1 MKILNYFL
9 RVFIGVTVM
18 LSIACNGGNDS
29 SNNSND
35 SLNEEELVFKDG
47 EPTITEGNLPNQM
60 IFYILSRLDEMAPL
74 ELSPSKFSII
84 ESEQKGFYNFVW
96 EGSGVKDVQFIQQ
109 IRETEKGRT
118 FALRTKRKDKIFNY
132 ELKKSNEPGRWTI
145 DFVDDAG
152 GQELVDMTWVSKWAE
167 SNNYSMIKDIW
178 KNAKNGQEIMNQ
190 FEKKEMKWKELV
202 EYEGNQVLLTDCDVD
217 PAELKFTYSDH
228 YSEDYIKIHKI
239 GQEEELTIQKVI
251 SEDYW
256 IYFFCQDGEHMG
268 AGNTAEIMLFFKHY
282 SVKIG
287 KTEFHWEELI
297 FKEDFKKERVFVS
310 YDALDR
316 YDIKKIPCKGQNES
330 YPDLD
335 KLLNQKWVM
344 VDENNHNKVI
354 DSEEK
359 VLVEK
364 KNGYYFFDGEKICL
378 MEDGIYIIDCEETR
392 GCFDLA
398 VYDDILHYRSR
409 PWCANDNNSESTY
422 YKKAESGSN

>member
-1 MKILNYFL
+1 MKILNYYLQLLIITSLIFC
-9 RVFIGVTVM
+9 I
-18 LSIACNGGNDS
+18 SCNSENDS
-29 SNNSND
+29 DKSDKSNS
-35 SLNEEELVFKDG
+35 EEEIVFTEG
-47 EPTITEGNLPNQM
+47 EPTLIEGDLPEQKEFFVMNITKKNG
-60 IFYILSRLDEMAPL
+60 PL
-74 ELSPSKFSII
+74 ELTHEKLSFI
-84 ESEQKGFYNFVW
+84 ESEQKGSYNFIR
-96 EGSGVKDVQFIQQ
+96 ESLGKSIVQLIHH
-109 IRETEKGRT
+109 IKETEKGKT
-118 FALRTKRKDKIFNY
+118 YEFMTMAGDATLY
-132 ELKKSNEPGRWTI
+132 WELKKSTETGRWTL
-145 DFVDDAG
+145 DMVDESG
-152 GQELVDMTWVSKWAE
+152 VEELADKTWVSKWAE

-178 KNAKNGQEIMNQ
+178 KNAKNGQEIINQ
-190 FEKKEMKWKELV
+190 FKKKEMKWKEVV

-217 PAELKFTYSDH
+217 PAELEFTYSDYYH
-228 YSEDYIKIHKI
+228 EDYIEIHKT
-239 GQEEELTIQKVI
+239 GQEEEITIQKVI

-287 KTEFHWEELI
+287 NTEFPWEELI
-297 FKEDFKKERVFVS
+297 FKEDFEKERVFVP
-310 YDALDR
+310 YGALDR

-330 YPDLD
+330 DPDLD

-344 VDENNHNKVI
+344 VDENDHNKVI

-364 KNGYYFFDGEKICL
+364 KGGNYYFDGEKICL

-398 VYDDILHYRSR
+398 VYDDILQYRSR
-409 PWCANDNNSESTY
+409 PWCSNVNNSESTY